1 MWGDSTNAD
10 LRSRRLARGWTQAE
24 LAELVCD
31 EIEHAT
37 GRRPA
42 VDAQAISRIEC
53 GEISWPRKE
62 TRRALASLFGVERE
76 SDLGLHPKRTRRDA
90 ERDEA
95 TKRRAFLALAGLAV
109 QIPSELTPRRVGA
122 CDVDAM
128 RQSFARLEDLDS
140 YLGGADTFRLYITE
154 LSRTEQILRQ
164 ANTALRVRTNLTELA
179 AEQAQQAGWAAFDAG
194 STDTA
199 MKLFHYSRRAA
210 AEAESSELAS
220 NALMHIAYAT
230 GNTDSARAADAA
242 CAGIG
247 LRAPAKARALL
258 ESRRAWSCAV
268 AGDRGGAARAL
279 DIARAALDHADGEH
293 PHWCSWVDDGE
304 IDIMTGRVW
313 SVLHRP
319 DAATAPLERALA
331 NYPDHWA
338 RDKALYLTWL
348 ADAYLDAGDRERA
361 VTTGMQA
368 LRLACRVASVR
379 PLARVR
385 EVAQR
390 SAVAG
395 IDGGPE
401 FARCAAEARVPI
413 PPRL

>member
-1 MWGDSTNAD
+1 M
-10 LRSRRLARGWTQAE
+10 
-24 LAELVCD
+24 CD
-31 EIEHAT
+31 EVEHAS

-62 TRRALASLFGVERE
+62 TRQALASLLEVGSE

-109 QIPSELTPRRVGA
+109 TIPDDPTLRRIGA
-122 CDVDAM
+122 RDVDEM
-128 RQSFARLEDLDS
+128 RQTFARLEDLDS
-140 YLGGADTFRLYITE
+140 YLGGADTFRLYVTE
-154 LSRTEQILRQ
+154 LSRTEQILSR
-164 ANTALRVRTNLTELA
+164 ANAALDVRTSLTELA

-210 AEAESSELAS
+210 DEAESVELAT
-220 NALMHIAYAT
+220 NALMHISYVSR
-230 GNTDSARAADAA
+230 DVDCARGAEAA
-242 CAGIG
+242 CARIG
-247 LRAPAKARALL
+247 RRAPAKVRALL

-268 AGDRGGAARAL
+268 QGDGDGAARAL
-279 DIARAALDHADGEH
+279 DDARDALERADGAD
-293 PHWCSWVDDGE
+293 PHWCAWVDEGE

-319 DAATAPLERALA
+319 DTATAPLERALA

-348 ADAYLDAGDRERA
+348 ADAYLDAGDDERA
-361 VTTGMQA
+361 LGIGTQA
-368 LRLACRVASVR
+368 LQLSCRVASVR

-390 SAVAG
+390 CTAAG
-395 IDGGPE
+395 IPGSQE
-401 FARCAAEARVPI
+401 FARCAAAARVPI